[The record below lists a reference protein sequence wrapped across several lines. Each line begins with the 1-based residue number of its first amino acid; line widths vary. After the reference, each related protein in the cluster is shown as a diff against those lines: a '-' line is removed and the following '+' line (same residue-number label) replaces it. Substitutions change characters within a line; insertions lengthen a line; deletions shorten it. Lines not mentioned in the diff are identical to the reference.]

1 MSRTKRA
8 SKRIPHRRCV
18 VCYGS
23 YVVGTYASHKNEP
36 EHQGWLIEVT
46 QRSLRH
52 RRAEERMRDLR
63 ARQVTIVDM
72 YLQDATYTDIA
83 KRHDISRQR
92 VYQIVSAAGVV
103 QPRKR
108 GPRAHGE
115 TCFIDGMEVYD
126 WIEHRLSSEH
136 KAALA
141 QVVAASSKLVGEM
154 KNG

>member
-1 MSRTKRA
+1 
-8 SKRIPHRRCV
+8 
-18 VCYGS
+18 
-23 YVVGTYASHKNEP
+23 
-36 EHQGWLIEVT
+36 
-46 QRSLRH
+46 
-52 RRAEERMRDLR
+52 MRDLR